1 MVDHFFCDRT
11 RDDNDFFHVRYMP
24 LELTHDSRVCCE
36 NHIPGDLFLLSEA
49 ADHYIFNF
57 NGISKHKLEIPGQI
71 FSQGIRC
78 LAPRD
83 KGNDRFFQSAAL
95 LPI

>member
-1 MVDHFFCDRT
+1 
-11 RDDNDFFHVRYMP
+11 MP

-71 FSQGIRC
+71 FLRASVVWRPETREMTDFFKVPHSFLYKKSRMNVNFIR
-78 LAPRD
+78 
-83 KGNDRFFQSAAL
+83 Q
-95 LPI
+95 